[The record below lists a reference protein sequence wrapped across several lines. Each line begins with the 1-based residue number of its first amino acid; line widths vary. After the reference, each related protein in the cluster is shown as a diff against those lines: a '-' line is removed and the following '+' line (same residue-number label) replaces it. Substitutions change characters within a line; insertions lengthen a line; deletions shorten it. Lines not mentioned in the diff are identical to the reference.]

1 MMIHEITA
9 QAGRFKKRI
18 RVGRGEG
25 GGRGKTSGRGNK
37 GAGSRSGTARKRAF
51 EGGQMP
57 LFRRIRKYGFSNV
70 VFTTKFWIVNLVDIV
85 AHPSFKNGGAVNP
98 KTLIA
103 AGLIRDESRDLKILG
118 DMPAGGLKSKL
129 DVTASRVSRSAVK
142 AIQDAGGKVQ
152 QTGTRRDK
160 VRGVDPNSEDRS
172 PKNLT
177 KKLKRGKKAGK
188 TEAKTEAKA
197 EGKAEGK
204 GEAKA

>member
-1 MMIHEITA
+1 
-9 QAGRFKKRI
+9 
-18 RVGRGEG
+18 
-25 GGRGKTSGRGNK
+25 
-37 GAGSRSGTARKRAF
+37 
-51 EGGQMP
+51 
-57 LFRRIRKYGFSNV
+57 
-70 VFTTKFWIVNLVDIV
+70 VDIV